1 MNILIVFE
9 IPFKYWHKVVWEE
22 IGNITRLSLEQSELC
37 GPSLCQVAGGT
48 RDAKSW
54 MHSQLS
60 CMDSIWEESYNTRHG
75 MYIYFKYC
83 FWREGKAWLWR
94 KNRPYFISM
103 DRIITV
109 WMLPNSPL
117 PSGCTHCTPGII
129 EEWLR
134 TTSQHNIYTLG
145 RFEIVTLTTMG
156 KINCWPQWRS
166 LLSFELQKS

>member
-22 IGNITRLSLEQSELC
+22 IGNITRLSLEQSVLR

-60 CMDSIWEESYNTRHG
+60 FVVHG
-75 MYIYFKYC
+75 FHMRRIVQYKEGMGCIFISNIVSD
-83 FWREGKAWLWR
+83 GKAWLWR
-94 KNRPYFISM
+94 KNRPDFIGM

-109 WMLPNSPL
+109 WVLPNSPL
-117 PSGCTHCTPGII
+117 PWGCTHCTPGII
-129 EEWLR
+129 QEWLR
-134 TTSQHNIYTLG
+134 TTSQHNIYTSTHWGDL
-145 RFEIVTLTTMG
+145 RLRLSR
-156 KINCWPQWRS
+156 WPPWA
-166 LLSFELQKS
+166 K

>member
-1 MNILIVFE
+1 MMNILIVFE

-22 IGNITRLSLEQSELC
+22 IGNITRLSLEQSVL
-37 GPSLCQVAGGT
+37 PARWHKRCQVLNAFTIVVCRAWIPYEKNRTIQGIG
-48 RDAKSW
+48 
-54 MHSQLS
+54 
-60 CMDSIWEESYNTRHG
+60 C
-75 MYIYFKYC
+75 IYFFKYC

-129 EEWLR
+129 PGWLR
-134 TTSQHNIYTLG
+134 TTSQHNIYTSTHWWDL
-145 RFEIVTLTTMG
+145 RLSR
-156 KINCWPQWRS
+156 WPPWA
-166 LLSFELQKS
+166 K